1 MIKVPIDFDGM
12 FDKQLLMLARRCIKE
27 LNDRGLEQ
35 FKVVRK

>member
-1 MIKVPIDFDGM
+1 MKVPIDFIEM
-12 FDKQLLMLARRCIKE
+12 FDKQLLTLARKCVRE